1 MSSFPM
7 PGTANLW
14 VLHRQ
19 ELLPRPTSHPS
30 LLQVG
35 WLCTIWNVQ
44 SLGRSAQQGM
54 VQTSCTWDK
63 NLCRFLLLICIACP
77 LSSFKPSFH
86 SLFKVLF
93 IFPSRYFFAIGLLH
107 IFSLRWSLP
116 PTFRL
121 QSQTALLPDQILSIN
136 INIISQRK
144 TRPQNYPLPTK
155 LQPFRKK
162 RPQFRSKKVVK

>member
-1 MSSFPM
+1 M
-7 PGTANLW
+7 
-14 VLHRQ
+14 
-19 ELLPRPTSHPS
+19 
-30 LLQVG
+30 QVG
-35 WLCTIWNVQ
+35 QLCTIW
-44 SLGRSAQQGM
+44 SIKIFQGVFERTAKLEM

-63 NLCRFLLLICIACP
+63 NLCRFLFLLCIACP

-121 QSQTALLPDQILSIN
+121 QSQTALLPDQTLSKKN
-136 INIISQRK
+136 YYRNVKQGLK
-144 TRPQNYPLPTK
+144 TPLSLPSPLPTLPSCEGK
-155 LQPFRKK
+155 A
-162 RPQFRSKKVVK
+162 RSKRKEIRK